1 LPDLA
6 QTIKSLPVEAFS
18 ALVRSIGLEDAGE
31 IVALATT
38 DQLVQAFDEDLFV
51 SEKSGE
57 RERFD
62 VKRFALWLEV
72 LLEAGEE
79 LTADRISELDE
90 SFVAHA
96 LSGLILVLEEDALRE
111 RLDESGER
119 QGRLVDKAIE
129 NALLEEIDGYLL
141 VAQQQQGWDS
151 VLALVLSLDRNHRP
165 LLVRLLDRLVRIGS
179 HLLDDLDELSTVL
192 SEGESLAEDVEAA
205 REERRSR
212 QGYVEPRAA
221 RAFLLL
227 ARRPMDISDRRGERD
242 PLTKA
247 YFRELMRF
255 SSPGGSA
262 PTQAASAF
270 LPSVDPPRLAQATDA
285 SFVNDA
291 SDLTAM
297 GVFVRSLRELN
308 DTQASVFSERMD
320 EFAYLVNVLVAG
332 FDEEGE
338 RLSRKKSVRAA
349 LATVCFGAV
358 LAYRA
363 SQSPRNAGALPTQ
376 ADYLKIIR
384 KWSADWL
391 FRLASSALSSG
402 AAPDVKG
409 AKKRGFLMSG
419 RQLDKALDTA
429 TPSSSTP
436 LKTSSS

>member
-1 LPDLA
+1 MTLSRYSSRELIRARSSLHALLGLPDLA

-141 VAQQQQGWDS
+141 VAKQQQGWDS
-151 VLALVLSLDRNHRP
+151 VLALVLALDRNHRP

-227 ARRPMDISDRRGERD
+227 ARRPMDISALFFSWGLSAHASRVGFPAFGRSATVG
-242 PLTKA
+242 A
-247 YFRELMRF
+247 GNGCFFRERCLGPDGNGSIRAVA
-255 SSPGGSA
+255 SRIERHPG
-262 PTQAASAF
+262 F
-270 LPSVDPPRLAQATDA
+270 
-285 SFVNDA
+285 
-291 SDLTAM
+291 
-297 GVFVRSLRELN
+297 GVFRTN
-308 DTQASVFSERMD
+308 
-320 EFAYLVNVLVAG
+320 G
-332 FDEEGE
+332 
-338 RLSRKKSVRAA
+338 
-349 LATVCFGAV
+349 
-358 LAYRA
+358 
-363 SQSPRNAGALPTQ
+363 
-376 ADYLKIIR
+376 
-384 KWSADWL
+384 
-391 FRLASSALSSG
+391 
-402 AAPDVKG
+402 
-409 AKKRGFLMSG
+409 
-419 RQLDKALDTA
+419 
-429 TPSSSTP
+429 
-436 LKTSSS
+436 